1 MQAFKKTLTI
11 IAAISLGSTI
21 LLAGIFIFFFNNTSG
36 PQQPEA
42 SETQKQNSWTD
53 TQHSKAK
60 EICLSLNGTLTD
72 TVYSGPSGRSL
83 LCTFPQ
89 GNCTVGQLNNNNCFE
104 QTLQGRTP
112 DQVKAK
118 EACQTLG
125 GSDTLMMSAESGE
138 LEIVCSF
145 DDGACSQQELGTNTC
160 YKVERTVSVAGYYM
174 ARKETDW
181 GNIPV
186 TCPALLVSETTG
198 GDAGL
203 IEKFITLVQQDNTV
217 NSIDPITGK
226 LVLNI
231 SVDSLSAEHINLI
244 QSSTAASPVQV
255 ELVEKLGI
263 GHGVSACHSF
273 VDIVNV
279 QKK

>member
-1 MQAFKKTLTI
+1 MEQNKKIFTI
-11 IAAISLGSTI
+11 IAAIGLGISI
-21 LLAGIFIFFFNNTSG
+21 LLAGIFVFFFNNTSG
-36 PQQPEA
+36 PKQPEA

-60 EICLSLNGTLTD
+60 ETCLSLNGALTD

-104 QTLQGRTP
+104 QILQGTTP
-112 DQVKAK
+112 RQIEAK
-118 EACQTLG
+118 EACHMLG
-125 GSDTLMMSAESGE
+125 GTDNLMMSAESGE

-145 DDGACSQQELGTNTC
+145 DDGACSQQELRTDTC
-160 YKVERTVSVAGYYM
+160 YKVERTVIVTGYYM
-174 ARKETDW
+174 ARKENDW
-181 GNIPV
+181 GNVPV
-186 TCPALLVSETTG
+186 TCPGLLVSETTG

-244 QSSTAASPVQV
+244 QSSTAASPVEV
-255 ELVEKLGI
+255 ELVEKLAI

-273 VDIVNV
+273 VDIVSL